1 MNELLSILEGHTSIE
16 EALEFY
22 QLIYRAVKENAYIHP
37 GWDYLRYPSVTLIG
51 DEICCKRNGIT
62 YGVIDPIP
70 FNEVLLID

>member
-37 GWDYLRYPSVTLIG
+37 GWDYLRYPSEGRSCWYTYI
-51 DEICCKRNGIT
+51 DEHIKPKFEEFG
-62 YGVIDPIP
+62 
-70 FNEVLLID
+70 